1 MFERLL
7 ILSAVLFCIG
17 LYGALSRRHLIAV
30 LISIEIMFNAVNVAL
45 VAASRYATPAELRG
59 VGAGTVS
66 DAMSDLSSAGALL
79 AGQSFAAFVIVIAAA
94 EAALGLALVIATVRR
109 RNTVDVSEINL
120 MRQ

>member
-59 VGAGTVS
+59 VGAGAVS

>member
-59 VGAGTVS
+59 VGA
-66 DAMSDLSSAGALL
+66 DAMSDLSSAGVLL

>member
-7 ILSAVLFCIG
+7 VLSAVLFCIG

-59 VGAGTVS
+59 VGAEAVS